1 MIFFQLLGLLFFL
14 VVLYILYPSYAQD
27 EKAGGDV
34 TDEKDYDRVLRNQK
48 HPFSSRKKWR
58 SKIPYAQLIREV
70 VYFTGPVLSEKGI
83 KKYPEIKICYYENKK
98 WMGVFTSFNN
108 EVRVYL
114 KSHQNIPSLVDTV
127 LHEVAHYIQNTS
139 GKKEFKYYGHYNDV
153 YGYEKN
159 PLEVDSRR
167 FAKKWTND
175 CLRYLAEKR
184 WIIYQ

>member
-1 MIFFQLLGLLFFL
+1 MIFFQMIVVLLFL
-14 VVLYILYPSYAQD
+14 VVLYIFLPSDSQD
-27 EKAGGDV
+27 EQRSGDGMN
-34 TDEKDYDRVLRNQK
+34 EKNYERVLRNENNL
-48 HPFSSRKKWR
+48 FSSRKKWR

-98 WMGVFTSFNN
+98 WMGVFMSFNN

-114 KSHQNIPSLVDTV
+114 KNHQDIPSLVDTV
-127 LHEVAHYIQNTS
+127 LHEVAHYIQNSS

-159 PLEVDSRR
+159 PLEVDSRQ

-175 CLRYLAEKR
+175 CLRYLAGKR